1 MDKDQTERKGTRF
14 TREQIEEVLGAF
26 EAAGVTQKAFC
37 RKQGLSLA
45 TFGSWR
51 RKYGKSEGRA
61 KAMSGFCEVRLKEG
75 HPAESTV
82 IRLCDGTEV
91 ILAAGLS
98 PVRVAEYVVALR
110 RSC

>member
-1 MDKDQTERKGTRF
+1 MDKDQTERKRARY
-14 TREQIEEVLGAF
+14 TREQIEEALDAYKGS
-26 EAAGVTQKAFC
+26 GVSQKKFC
-37 RKQGLSLA
+37 ADRGLSLA

-61 KAMSGFCEVRLKEG
+61 KAMGGFCEVRLKEG
-75 HPAESTV
+75 DSVEGTV

-91 ILAAGLS
+91 KLAVGLS
-98 PVRVAEYVVALR
+98 PVRVAEYVAALR